1 MHRFFKTKILFF
13 VTALTIVTVNKTSAQ
28 DQQAST
34 YSFTLEQAIDYAVQ
48 NQPALL
54 NAAIDQQIAQKRVNE
69 LKGVGLPQ
77 ISGSVDAKKFIRV
90 PTVVIPAIAFGGP
103 EGVISTAQFGLEY
116 EASAGLSASQL
127 VLDGSY
133 IVGLKASKTYVEL
146 SRKNYQQSKIET
158 ALQVSKAYYNVLVNA
173 ERMDLLNA
181 NVERIKKLR
190 DDTKAFYDN
199 GFVEKIDFD
208 RIDIT
213 YNNIVTEK
221 QKTEKLLELGKL
233 LLKYQM
239 GMDMNANLAL
249 TDDLKNIKFDESL
262 PADQQTDY
270 TKRIEYSALQTTQ
283 RLQELDLKKNQ
294 YQYLPSLV
302 LYGGLST
309 HAYRFEFDF
318 FDSDKKWY
326 PTAVVGATLSI
337 PIFDGFQKNSRIQQA
352 KLNLKKIENSFKSLE
367 QGIALETSTAKV
379 NLQNSISSL
388 ETQRKNRELAE
399 EVTRVSKIKYD
410 QGVGSNLE
418 VTTAETSLKEAE
430 TNYYSALFDALVAKI
445 DYHKATGALLKN

>member
-1 MHRFFKTKILFF
+1 MQRSFKTIARLLIILVLFS
-13 VTALTIVTVNKTSAQ
+13 VDKLKAQNK
-28 DQQAST
+28 DAST
-34 YSFTLEQAIDYAVQ
+34 YSVTLEQAIDFAIQ
-48 NQPALL
+48 NQPSVL
-54 NAAIDQQIAQKRVNE
+54 NASLEQEIARKKVNE
-69 LKGVGLPQ
+69 LTGLGLPQ
-77 ISGSVDAKKFIRV
+77 ISGSVDAKDYLRV

-103 EGVISTAQFGLEY
+103 EGVIQTAQFGLQY
-116 EASAGLSASQL
+116 EASAGLNASQL
-127 VLDGSY
+127 LFDGSY
-133 IVGLKASKTYVEL
+133 FVGLKASKTYAEL
-146 SRKNYQQSKIET
+146 ARKNYQQTKIET

-190 DDTKAFYDN
+190 DDTKAFFDN

-208 RIDIT
+208 RMDIT

-221 QKTEKLLELGKL
+221 TKTEKLLELGKL

-239 GMDMNANLAL
+239 GMDMNANLTL

-270 TKRIEYSALQTTQ
+270 TKRIEYSVLQTTQ
-283 RLQELDLKKNQ
+283 RLQELDLKKNRVA
-294 YQYLPSLV
+294 YLPNLV

-309 HAYRFEFDF
+309 HAYRFDFDF
-318 FDSDKKWY
+318 FDSDKAWY
-326 PTAVVGATLSI
+326 PAAVVGATLSI
-337 PIFDGFQKNSRIQQA
+337 PIFDGFQKNARIQQS
-352 KLNLKKIENSFKSLE
+352 KLNLKKIENNFKSLE
-367 QGIALETSTAKV
+367 QGISLEISTAKV
-379 NLQNSISSL
+379 NLQNSILSL

-399 EVTRVSKIKYD
+399 EVSRVSKIKYD

-430 TNYYSALFDALVAKI
+430 TNYYSALFDALVAKV
-445 DYHKATGALLKN
+445 DYQKATGALIKN